1 MLDLSLTTSVYF
13 PAFVGFF
20 VSVIV
25 KPGPTV
31 PSSFGVAAPA
41 GSATTAAMASSTT
54 TSLLMVLPRPRWPQ
68 SLAVVVSPGSRDLP
82 RRALVSRER
91 RRPVRGGR
99 LRRSLQPD
107 GRPRTQR
114 HRPGRT

>member
-1 MLDLSLTTSVYF
+1 MLDLSLTTSVYL
-13 PAFVGFF
+13 PAFDGFF

-31 PSSFGVAAPA
+31 PSRFGVAAPA

-54 TSLLMVLPRPRWPQ
+54 TSLLIVLPRPRWPPRV
-68 SLAVVVSPGSRDLP
+68 AVVVSPRSTDPP

-99 LRRSLQPD
+99 
-107 GRPRTQR
+107 
-114 HRPGRT
+114 

>member
-1 MLDLSLTTSVYF
+1 MLDLSLTTSVYL

-68 SLAVVVSPGSRDLP
+68 RVAVLVSPRSKDPL
-82 RRALVSRER
+82 RRAPPSRVR
-91 RRPVRGGR
+91 RRRGLGGR
-99 LRRSLQPD
+99 
-107 GRPRTQR
+107 
-114 HRPGRT
+114 